1 MVNQPMTLLALRT
14 GPLAVDLA
22 PSAGGSIARFAI
34 DGMDLLRPMAADD
47 QASGKG
53 IHASAYPLVPFS
65 NRIKDGRLVFGSETF
80 HLARNW
86 PGVNHPMHGD
96 GWSHAW
102 QVLRSDGQS
111 AEIAYE
117 HERAGDTSGWPFRY
131 RARQS
136 YRLEADRLSVTLAL
150 ENLEDRA
157 VPAGLGLHPF
167 FVREADTELQC
178 RAEAVWRT
186 DAEVLPIARIV
197 VPPAYDFSK
206 PRNVNEVTLDNGF
219 DGWDGHADIRWPSR
233 KLGLRLQASETFRH
247 AVIYVPPD
255 RPYFCV
261 EPVSHANG
269 RVGRTH
275 LDAGATLSGQVVF
288 HISRGK

>member
-1 MVNQPMTLLALRT
+1 MTLLSLRT
-14 GPLAVDLA
+14 DRVAVDLA
-22 PSAGGSIARFAI
+22 PASGGAIARFAF
-34 DGMDLLRPMAADD
+34 DGADLLRPMAAVDI
-47 QASGKG
+47 ASGEG
-53 IHASAYPLVPFS
+53 THASAYPLVPFS
-65 NRIKDGRLVFGSETF
+65 NRIKDGRLVFGAETF
-80 HLARNW
+80 HLKRNW
-86 PGVNHPMHGD
+86 PGVSHPMHGD
-96 GWSHAW
+96 GWSHSW
-102 QVLRSDGQS
+102 QVVRADAQS

-117 HERAGDTSGWPFRY
+117 HAPAGADGGWPFRY
-131 RARQS
+131 RARQT
-136 YRLEADRLSVTLAL
+136 YRLEADRLTVTMSID
-150 ENLEDRA
+150 NLEDRP

-197 VPPAYDFSK
+197 VPPAYDFSRS
-206 PRNVNEVTLDNGF
+206 RNVNEVTLDNGF
-219 DGWDGHADIRWPSR
+219 DGWDGRATIRWPGR
-233 KLGLRLQASETFRH
+233 KLLLHLEASPTFRH

-275 LDAGATLSGQVVF
+275 LDARATLSGEIVF
-288 HISRGK
+288 RVEQET